1 MKKNKLIIC
10 VISLIIIFSIISLI
24 FVSIETNRYTKI
36 KIFDSI
42 SELYALDEMKIEE
55 IPTEK
60 DNYLLNQKYVDKYLA
75 KVCFKNVNYNI
86 FAYKFS
92 DFTEANSYY
101 SNITG
106 VILNDS
112 AKNFKL
118 NSNAFKTNIT
128 VINDSK
134 VFRIEGKN
142 IKDFTLFREYLDS
155 FLTITIHD

>member
-1 MKKNKLIIC
+1 MIIC
-10 VISLIIIFSIISLI
+10 VISLIIIFSIVSLI

-60 DNYLLNQKYVDKYLA
+60 DNYLLNQKFVDKYLA

-86 FAYKFS
+86 FAYEFS

>member
-42 SELYALDEMKIEE
+42 SELYVLDELKIDE
-55 IPTEK
+55 ISTEK
-60 DNYLLNQKYVDKYLA
+60 DNYLLNQEYVDKYLA

-86 FAYKFS
+86 FAYEFS
-92 DFTEANSYY
+92 DFTEANIYY

-106 VILNDS
+106 VILKDS
-112 AKNFKL
+112 SKNFKL

-142 IKDFTLFREYLDS
+142 IKDFNLFREYLNS
-155 FLTITIHD
+155 FLTITIRD